1 MASTLPPQSS
11 AGGIFILGSTQKRAC
26 RPLLQMTSPIT
37 ITMTSGGM
45 VFVPPT
51 KRNRTASGKTNTFTP
66 TRLPCRK
73 MSIIHNND
81 VFFSRAQRSMSN
93 VLKSNP
99 PPNQEW
105 TNKISLWRPDSQC
118 AGLSYTENHRNQ
130 MQE

>member
-1 MASTLPPQSS
+1 M
-11 AGGIFILGSTQKRAC
+11 
-26 RPLLQMTSPIT
+26 MTIVVIT
-37 ITMTSGGM
+37 IMMTSGGM

-66 TRLPCRK
+66 TRLICRK

-118 AGLSYTENHRNQ
+118 AGLSYIKTHKKSDARISHSQ
-130 MQE
+130 VPLSTS